1 MSILLN
7 KESTTP
13 TQLVFYS
20 PRSPSTGVVKVTIS
34 HEFIASSID
43 AFDFT
48 YTTPVHSITSSPSYL
63 SSLAGGE
70 TVEINGN
77 FDCSSAKVKIVA
89 TRDPCEDHNCHH
101 RATCTPTELDY
112 TCACDSNDSDQGLGY
127 GNGFECYWYV
137 RRGAKVFF
145 DDLTDDFCETS
156 GELLTSLDVNSKAVE
171 EYFHQYLIKAEATL
185 TRGTYVKWY
194 GQWAC
199 VINENDEN
207 GNPKLTVVG
216 TDKATY
222 TKQ

>member
-20 PRSPSTGVVKVTIS
+20 PCSPSTGVVKVTIS

-48 YTTPVHSITSSPSYL
+48 YTTPVHSITSSPSDL

-101 RATCTPTELDY
+101 RATCTPTADELDYLY

-137 RRGAKVFF
+137 RRGGFF

-156 GELLTSLDVNSKAVE
+156 GEIT
-171 EYFHQYLIKAEATL
+171 
-185 TRGTYVKWY
+185 G
-194 GQWAC
+194 C
-199 VINENDEN
+199 
-207 GNPKLTVVG
+207 
-216 TDKATY
+216 
-222 TKQ
+222 